1 MEEENSK
8 KMDVSYGVDNDSES
22 AETIKNMKKG
32 NKKSKKAKVKTQ
44 VEAKTEEA
52 PKKKPSLISE
62 INEMKA
68 NKQVDSPEFRE
79 KMVKLESVLGVNQIN
94 PFGTNEL
101 DIFEDTLKGSNL
113 ADLKNLAAKVGINP
127 FQGTVQLKAA
137 LMKEFKA
144 NNKNNMRNIMPSPSQ
159 SVVLDPNNPQHAKTI
174 EILGDI

>member
-8 KMDVSYGVDNDSES
+8 KTDVSYGVDNDSES

-44 VEAKTEEA
+44 VKAKTEEA

-79 KMVKLESVLGVNQIN
+79 KMVELESVLGVDQIN

-101 DIFEDTLKGSNL
+101 DIFEDILKGSTH
-113 ADLKNLAAKVGINP
+113 ADLKNLAAKNGINP
-127 FQGTVQLKAA
+127 FQGSVQLKSQ
-137 LMKEFKA
+137 LLKEFKA
-144 NNKNNMRNIMPSPSQ
+144 NNKNNMRNIMPSPTQ